1 MAGFE
6 TIAKP
11 HYDILRG
18 NFTSDTYAAK
28 LGQVVK
34 REGPLEYRIA
44 ERFFEK
50 TYMTDGLKGLLSGIE
65 GRLKG
70 RNRKHQDPII
80 QLQTPFGG
88 GKTHTLIA
96 LYHKAK
102 EWNATPVVLVGSE
115 MDAGD
120 TFWGQIAAQ
129 LAGNV
134 ENFESSVAP
143 GSNRLSELFSQSKKP
158 VMILMDEVL
167 QYLERAAGVSVE
179 KSNLADQT
187 IAFMLSLTEAV
198 ASSPHVVF
206 IVTLQESEVEPLASR
221 FPLFNDLLSRMRRM
235 VTPVEDNEIAS
246 IIRSRLFSTD
256 SFNSDEAQKVVREF
270 AKYAKKEG
278 ILPAGIQESEYR
290 ARFIAS
296 YPFQPE
302 VIDVLYQR
310 WGSFPEFQRTRG
322 VLRLLS
328 RVVHRACGKNRPYL
342 TLADF
347 DLGDSDIRAELL
359 EHIDKQYR
367 SVIASDITGDTAGAK
382 AADKALGNIYENL
395 TLGTRTATAIFLY
408 SFTGG
413 VERGATLD
421 EIKRST
427 APTDHPSAI
436 IDSAK
441 HQLSDRLFYLRTEKS
456 TSYFDTQ
463 PNLKRIV
470 QTRMEN
476 VSDEIVEARANTQLQ
491 ASFKSSSTAHLKTYI
506 APTEGTDILDT
517 DDLKL
522 IVLSKRDDAF
532 CQKLLENRGETP
544 RVYRNTLFFILP
556 ISGEA
561 HKLKGEAHKLKDAV
575 KTVIAYEEIKKD
587 SSLNLSTTQREDI
600 DDVLNQSN
608 TVLNDAVRQ
617 EYRTVL
623 IPARDGFKEEDL
635 GLPAAGMNATFDETV
650 YEMLRAKG
658 DILTSIGPRNISLR
672 YLKDNETVSTSQLL
686 HSSLRTPGETRV
698 LREAW
703 VNGILRGVQD
713 GLFALGEKTRG
724 TLIPRYFKNAPPEIA
739 LDNAEVLIQPNL
751 IRESITPEEIARDYL
766 KESDAIPTSQPFQY
780 TPQSA
785 NEPRPLRD
793 VWESAIREGVQKGSF
808 GLGDKMGEGLIPRAF
823 MEEAST
829 ITLGDN
835 EVILQPSLCTG
846 LIDEPPPQ
854 PDSEPAGDETGGADT
869 LPEPPPVPP
878 SEFIRNT
885 IRLQITVPSGKM
897 SNMAQLVNSLHA
909 KFKNIRIELT
919 TTGGEI
925 SESDYEEL
933 IADFLASEIE
943 VEEV

>member
-1 MAGFE
+1 
-6 TIAKP
+6 
-11 HYDILRG
+11 
-18 NFTSDTYAAK
+18 
-28 LGQVVK
+28 
-34 REGPLEYRIA
+34 
-44 ERFFEK
+44 
-50 TYMTDGLKGLLSGIE
+50 
-65 GRLKG
+65 
-70 RNRKHQDPII
+70 
-80 QLQTPFGG
+80 
-88 GKTHTLIA
+88 
-96 LYHKAK
+96 
-102 EWNATPVVLVGSE
+102 
-115 MDAGD
+115 
-120 TFWGQIAAQ
+120 
-129 LAGNV
+129 
-134 ENFESSVAP
+134 
-143 GSNRLSELFSQSKKP
+143 
-158 VMILMDEVL
+158 
-167 QYLERAAGVSVE
+167 
-179 KSNLADQT
+179 
-187 IAFMLSLTEAV
+187 
-198 ASSPHVVF
+198 
-206 IVTLQESEVEPLASR
+206 
-221 FPLFNDLLSRMRRM
+221 
-235 VTPVEDNEIAS
+235 
-246 IIRSRLFSTD
+246 
-256 SFNSDEAQKVVREF
+256 
-270 AKYAKKEG
+270 
-278 ILPAGIQESEYR
+278 
-290 ARFIAS
+290 
-296 YPFQPE
+296 
-302 VIDVLYQR
+302 
-310 WGSFPEFQRTRG
+310 
-322 VLRLLS
+322 
-328 RVVHRACGKNRPYL
+328 
-342 TLADF
+342 
-347 DLGDSDIRAELL
+347 
-359 EHIDKQYR
+359 
-367 SVIASDITGDTAGAK
+367 
-382 AADKALGNIYENL
+382 LGNTYENL

-441 HQLSDRLFYLRTEKS
+441 HQLSEHLFYLRTEKS

-476 VSDEIVEARANTQLQ
+476 VSDEIVEARANAQLQ
-491 ASFKSSSTAHLKTYI
+491 ASFKSKSNAHLKTYI

-561 HKLKGEAHKLKDAV
+561 HELKAEV
-575 KTVIAYEEIKKD
+575 RRVIAYEEIKKD
-587 SSLNLSTTQREDI
+587 SSLNLSTDQRKAI
-600 DDVLNQSN
+600 NNTLKQPNSALNN
-608 TVLNDAVRQ
+608 AVRQ

-623 IPARDGFKEEDL
+623 IPAKDGFKEEDL
-635 GLPAAGMNATFDETV
+635 GLPAAGMNAPFDERV

-703 VNGILRGVQD
+703 VNGIRRGVQD

-751 IRESITPEEIARDYL
+751 IRESITPEEIARDSL

-780 TPQSA
+780 TAQSA

-808 GLGDKMGEGLIPRAF
+808 GLGDKMGEELIPRAF

-835 EVILQPSLCTG
+835 EVILKASLCTG

-854 PDSEPAGDETGGADT
+854 PDSEPAGDETGGPDT
-869 LPEPPPVPP
+869 QPEPPPVPPSESTGSEGTQPEPPPVPP

-909 KFKNIRIELT
+909 KFENIRIELT

>member
-1 MAGFE
+1 
-6 TIAKP
+6 
-11 HYDILRG
+11 
-18 NFTSDTYAAK
+18 
-28 LGQVVK
+28 
-34 REGPLEYRIA
+34 
-44 ERFFEK
+44 
-50 TYMTDGLKGLLSGIE
+50 
-65 GRLKG
+65 
-70 RNRKHQDPII
+70 
-80 QLQTPFGG
+80 
-88 GKTHTLIA
+88 
-96 LYHKAK
+96 
-102 EWNATPVVLVGSE
+102 
-115 MDAGD
+115 
-120 TFWGQIAAQ
+120 
-129 LAGNV
+129 
-134 ENFESSVAP
+134 
-143 GSNRLSELFSQSKKP
+143 
-158 VMILMDEVL
+158 
-167 QYLERAAGVSVE
+167 
-179 KSNLADQT
+179 
-187 IAFMLSLTEAV
+187 
-198 ASSPHVVF
+198 
-206 IVTLQESEVEPLASR
+206 
-221 FPLFNDLLSRMRRM
+221 
-235 VTPVEDNEIAS
+235 
-246 IIRSRLFSTD
+246 
-256 SFNSDEAQKVVREF
+256 
-270 AKYAKKEG
+270 
-278 ILPAGIQESEYR
+278 
-290 ARFIAS
+290 
-296 YPFQPE
+296 
-302 VIDVLYQR
+302 
-310 WGSFPEFQRTRG
+310 
-322 VLRLLS
+322 
-328 RVVHRACGKNRPYL
+328 VHRACGKNRPYL

-347 DLGDSDIRAELL
+347 DLGDSDIREELL

-382 AADKALGNIYENL
+382 AADKALGNTYENL

-441 HQLSDRLFYLRTEKS
+441 NQLSDHLFYLRTEKS

-476 VSDEIVEARANTQLQ
+476 VGDEIVEARANAQLR

-556 ISGEA
+556 FSGEA
-561 HKLKGEAHKLKDAV
+561 HELKAEV
-575 KTVIAYEEIKKD
+575 RRVIAYEEIKKD
-587 SSLNLSTTQREDI
+587 SSLNLSTDQRKEI
-600 DDVLNQSN
+600 NNTLNQSN
-608 TVLNDAVRQ
+608 STLNDAVRQ

-686 HSSLRTPGETRV
+686 PSSPRTPGETRV

-703 VNGILRGVQD
+703 VNGILQGVQD

-808 GLGDKMGEGLIPRAF
+808 GLGDKMGEGLIPLAF

-835 EVILQPSLCTG
+835 EVILKASLCTG

-854 PDSEPAGDETGGADT
+854 PDSEPAGESTGSEGT
-869 LPEPPPVPP
+869 QPEPPPVPP

-909 KFKNIRIELT
+909 KFENIRIELT